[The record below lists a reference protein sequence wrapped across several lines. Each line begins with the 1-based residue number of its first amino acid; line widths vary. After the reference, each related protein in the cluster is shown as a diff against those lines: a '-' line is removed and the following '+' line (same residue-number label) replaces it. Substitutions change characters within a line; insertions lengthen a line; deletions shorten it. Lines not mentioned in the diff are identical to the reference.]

1 MAAGVERI
9 VTEMSRHTRLL
20 QRQNYLLQ
28 RVTTAVLQVRDNMDR
43 LRRRENRS
51 SVKSVSKNIR
61 K

>member
-9 VTEMSRHTRLL
+9 AKEMIRHTRLME
-20 QRQNYLLQ
+20 RQNDLLQ
-28 RVTTAVLQVRDNMDR
+28 RVTSAVLQVRDDMDR

-51 SVKSVSKNIR
+51 SVKSVATNIR